1 MRVVDFD
8 VLLNDIKNASVIKC
22 NNHLTGYIDAVEII
36 ENQTVFEITKG
47 EKSIYEVKRYGKLK
61 E

>member
-1 MRVVDFD
+1 MFELDEKQVRE
-8 VLLNDIKNASVIKC
+8 
-22 NNHLTGYIDAVEII
+22 H
-36 ENQTVFEITKG
+36 QPVFEITKG